1 MLVNSTRAY
10 KIIFAILNL
19 IGTLLS
25 VKNTHTLYSRQEQLF
40 QRGEMTYPK
49 PRIINHSQIEKEIK
63 SSETSLSRI
72 ETERAELRAFE
83 YFMDNVEA

>member
-1 MLVNSTRAY
+1 MWTNSTKVY

-25 VKNTHTLYSRQEQLF
+25 VKNTYTLYSKQDQLF

-49 PRIINHSQIEKEIK
+49 PRIINHSQIEFVKNK
-63 SSETSLSRI
+63 R
-72 ETERAELRAFE
+72 
-83 YFMDNVEA
+83 EA